1 MLGFARAQRV
11 HVATPPTQGTSMNAT
26 PDTATTTHDEGQR
39 HLQALIDALDATR
52 FRIDMQLHRYALAK
66 NHAERGDV
74 LHDAI
79 VAVEDRLSP
88 RCRLDEMGRLRDAYH
103 LISDQRRR

>member
-1 MLGFARAQRV
+1 MLGFAREQRV
-11 HVATPPTQGTSMNAT
+11 HVTTPPTQGTTMNAT
-26 PDTATTTHDEGQR
+26 PDTTTTTHDEGQR
-39 HLQALIDALDATR
+39 QLQALIEALDATR
-52 FRIDMQLHRYALAK
+52 MRIDMQLHRYALVK

-79 VAVEDRLSP
+79 IAVEDRLSP

-103 LISDQRRR
+103 LISGQRRR

>member
-1 MLGFARAQRV
+1 MS
-11 HVATPPTQGTSMNAT
+11 ATPETTM
-26 PDTATTTHDEGQR
+26 TTHDEGRR
-39 HLQALIDALDATR
+39 HLLALREALEATLT
-52 FRIDMQLHRYALAK
+52 RIDMQLHRYALAK

-88 RCRLDEMGRLRDAYH
+88 RCRLDEMGHLRDAYH
-103 LISDQRRR
+103 LISGQRRR